1 MPNHQGSRFIH
12 LKELNMK
19 KLTITVAS
27 LISLVAALPAV
38 AGPDMQMIEK
48 GRQAKQQ
55 QNEQRMEMERMMK
68 TCSDMMKKSD

>member
-1 MPNHQGSRFIH
+1 
-12 LKELNMK
+12 MK